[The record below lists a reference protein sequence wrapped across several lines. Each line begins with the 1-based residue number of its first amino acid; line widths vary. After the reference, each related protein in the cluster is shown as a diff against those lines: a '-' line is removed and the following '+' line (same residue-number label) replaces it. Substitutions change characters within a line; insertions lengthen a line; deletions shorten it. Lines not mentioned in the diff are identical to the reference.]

1 MSFNAGRICR
11 YCMATHGDI
20 KRCFKESD
28 FVLRTADVYRYH
40 LECVKENL
48 DTKAIYG
55 VTGGCP
61 FDKLDYFD
69 VTTSLPPDVMHDF
82 LEGVVPLVLRLVL
95 SKAHREKV
103 ITIQEFNEEL
113 RKLAFGQNDKKK

>member
-1 MSFNAGRICR
+1 
-11 YCMATHGDI
+11 MATHGDI

-28 FVLRTADVYRYH
+28 FVLRTADVHRYH
-40 LECVKENL
+40 LECVKENP

-103 ITIQEFNEEL
+103 ITIQEFNE
-113 RKLAFGQNDKKK
+113 